1 MRRRDFILALGGA
14 AVCSAP
20 WSVEACA
27 QQGERIRRI
36 GVLSGY
42 AEDDTEARARLAEF
56 QQSLHELG
64 WILGRNLRA
73 EYRWSRGDSD
83 LAKALARE
91 LIQFQPEVI
100 LGETTSVV
108 GALKQAT
115 RTVPI
120 IFTNLSNPIGN
131 GFVANLARPNGN
143 ITGFTNFE
151 SSMGSKWLDLL
162 KEIVP
167 GLSRVAI
174 MFNPAA
180 SPHIAGGYYR
190 DAIETAAKRLSIDQI
205 TATVQTAD
213 DIEHVIDAIAHE
225 AHAALIVLPDTFTLV
240 HRDLIVGLAAK
251 QNLPAIYALRS
262 FSTAGGLLYYGI
274 NPSDQYPRA
283 ASYVDR
289 ILRGEKPGDLPVQA
303 PTKFQL
309 VINLKAAKALN
320 LTIPEAFLLRADEV
334 IE

>member
-1 MRRRDFILALGGA
+1 M
-14 AVCSAP
+14 
-20 WSVEACA
+20 
-27 QQGERIRRI
+27 
-36 GVLSGY
+36 
-42 AEDDTEARARLAEF
+42 
-56 QQSLHELG
+56 
-64 WILGRNLRA
+64 GRNLRVD
-73 EYRWSRGDSD
+73 YRWSSGNSNDARA
-83 LAKALARE
+83 LAKE
-91 LIQFQPEVI
+91 LVQLQPEVI

-108 GALKQAT
+108 GALQQAT

-120 IFTNLSNPIGN
+120 IFTNVSNPIGN
-131 GFVANLARPNGN
+131 GFVANLARPTGN
-143 ITGFTNFE
+143 ITGFTNFK
-151 SSMGSKWLDLL
+151 SSMGGKWFDLL

-167 GLSRVAI
+167 SFSRLAI
-174 MFNPAA
+174 MFNPTV

-190 DAIETAAKRLSIDQI
+190 DAIETSAKRLSIEQI
-205 TATVQTAD
+205 IATVQTAD
-213 DIEHVIDAIAHE
+213 DIERAIA
-225 AHAALIVLPDTFTLV
+225 ALAGKPPAALIVLPDTFTLV

-262 FSTAGGLLYYGI
+262 FSAAGGLLYYGI

-303 PTKFQL
+303 PTKFQM
-309 VINLKAAKALN
+309 VINLKTAKALN

>member
-1 MRRRDFILALGGA
+1 MRRREFLGAFGGA
-14 AVCSAP
+14 AVAWP
-20 WSVEACA
+20 LVTHA
-27 QQGERIRRI
+27 QQTDRVRRI

-42 AEDDTEARARLAEF
+42 AEDDTEARARLEGF
-56 QQSLHELG
+56 QKGLHELG
-64 WILGRNLRA
+64 WIVGRNLRTD
-73 EYRWSRGDSD
+73 YRWSRGDSD
-83 LAKALARE
+83 HARTLAKE
-91 LIQFQPEVI
+91 LVQLQPEVI

-174 MFNPAA
+174 MFNPTV

-190 DAIETAAKRLSIDQI
+190 DAIEMAARRLSIDQI

-213 DIEHVIDAIAHE
+213 DIERIIDAVAREPHT
-225 AHAALIVLPDTFTLV
+225 ALIVLPDTFTLV

-251 QNLPAIYALRS
+251 QNVPAIYALRS
-262 FSTAGGLLYYGI
+262 FSAAGGLLYYGI

-309 VINLKAAKALN
+309 VINLKAAKALK
-320 LTIPEAFLLRADEV
+320 LTIPETFLLRADEV

>member
-1 MRRRDFILALGGA
+1 MKRREFITLLGGA
-14 AVCSAP
+14 AAAWP
-20 WSVEACA
+20 LGARA
-27 QQGERIRRI
+27 QQSDRIRRI

-42 AEDDTEARARLAEF
+42 AEDDPEARARLASF
-56 QQSLHELG
+56 QQALQELG
-64 WILGRNLRA
+64 WIVGRNLRA
-73 EYRWSRGDSD
+73 EYRWSRGNSD
-83 LAKALARE
+83 HARMLAKE
-91 LIQFQPEVI
+91 LVQLQPEVI

-108 GALKQAT
+108 GALQQAT

-131 GFVANLARPNGN
+131 GFVTNLARPDGN

-151 SSMGSKWLDLL
+151 SSMGGKWLDLL

-167 GLSRVAI
+167 GFSRIAI
-174 MFNPAA
+174 MFNPTV

-190 DAIETAAKRLSIDQI
+190 DAIETAAKRLSIEQI
-205 TATVQTAD
+205 IATVQTAD
-213 DIEHVIDAIAHE
+213 DIERIIDAVAREPHT
-225 AHAALIVLPDTFTLV
+225 ALIVLPDTFTLV
-240 HRDLIVGLAAK
+240 HRDLIVGLVAK

-262 FSTAGGLLYYGI
+262 FSAAGGLLYYGI

-309 VINLKAAKALN
+309 VINLKAAKALK
-320 LTIPEAFLLRADEV
+320 LTISEAFLLRADEV

>member
-1 MRRRDFILALGGA
+1 MRRRDFIAGLSGA
-14 AVCSAP
+14 AAAWP
-20 WSVEACA
+20 SVTYS
-27 QQGERIRRI
+27 QQGERIRRV

-42 AEDDTEARARLAEF
+42 AEDDPEARARLSGF
-56 QQSLHELG
+56 QQALYGLG
-64 WILGRNLRA
+64 WVVGRNLRI

-83 LAKALARE
+83 RAKILAKE
-91 LIQFQPEVI
+91 LVQLHPEVI

-108 GALKQAT
+108 EALKQAT

-120 IFTNLSNPIGN
+120 IFTNVSNPIGN
-131 GFVANLARPNGN
+131 GFVGNLARPEGN

-151 SSMGSKWLDLL
+151 SSMGGKWLDLV

-167 GLSRVAI
+167 GLSRVVV
-174 MFNPAA
+174 MFNPTV

-190 DAIETAAKRLSIDQI
+190 EAIETVAKRVSIDQI
-205 TATVQTAD
+205 TAAVQTAD
-213 DIEHVIDAIAHE
+213 DIERTIDALAGE
-225 AHAALIVLPDTFTLV
+225 PHAALIVLPDTFTLV

-262 FSTAGGLLYYGI
+262 FSAAGGLLYYGI

-303 PTKFQL
+303 PTKFQM
-309 VINLKAAKALN
+309 VINLKAAKALS
-320 LTIPEAFLLRADEV
+320 LTIPEEFLLRADEV
-334 IE
+334 VE